1 MRTKKGSTKQHR
13 VWPEP
18 WKVVVTLTVTSGEG
32 NSGETRKMRTLLG
45 QQQTG
50 QGVQSREGVNCASRR
65 ARQPDKRKPELLWQR
80 VLIL

>member
-50 QGVQSREGVNCASRR
+50 QGVQSRE
-65 ARQPDKRKPELLWQR
+65 WR
-80 VLIL
+80 VLTVHRGGPDSLIKESLNCYGKEF

>member
-13 VWPEP
+13 IWPEP

-45 QQQTG
+45 QQQID
-50 QGVQSREGVNCASRR
+50 QGVQGRE
-65 ARQPDKRKPELLWQR
+65 WR
-80 VLIL
+80 VLTVHRGGPDSLIKESLNCYGKEF

>member
-45 QQQTG
+45 QQQIV
-50 QGVQSREGVNCASRR
+50 QGVQSRE
-65 ARQPDKRKPELLWQR
+65 WR
-80 VLIL
+80 VLTVHRGGPDSLIKESLNCYGKEF